1 MVSLIAAGEVVERPA
16 ACVKELVEN
25 SLDAGATSVSISI
38 TGGGLDMIRVTDN
51 GSGIEPGDL
60 RLAFAPHA
68 TSKIGRA
75 EELMGVATLGFRGE
89 AIASISRVSRMSIL
103 SRRKG
108 SDLGMQAENSGGE
121 MGAIREAACAE
132 GTQVQ
137 VKDLFF
143 NAPVRKDFLKRPQ
156 RETALVAEIVQT
168 MILARPDVAF
178 RLMAD
183 NRQVYFSPGDGS
195 LSGAVLSVFGV
206 EVLKG
211 LKEVDGA
218 EQGAIIQGFV
228 GVGEQARGSRAQQHF
243 FLNGRAVR
251 SKVLSQAL
259 EEACRHRVMI
269 GRYPLCALHLKIPY
283 NRVDVN
289 VHPNKWE
296 VRFADE
302 GAVTAAL
309 MNAVAD
315 ALQEAPL
322 FNPPPLTLSPKA
334 PPPASIQRREPEAVM
349 PKPPRAMAARDSVA
363 EKPLAAPVPEA
374 QKPTEPEQVAHE
386 ELKRTPLNVI
396 GVAFHTYILALHG
409 ESLLLIDQHALHE
422 RLLFDRMMA
431 RAGEKQDVQTLLTP
445 RVMQLDYPA
454 YQSFL
459 AFGNDLAQA
468 GFLAEDFGDRTV
480 RLSGVPLAL
489 GEPLAEAS
497 FLSALDE
504 LQGQGTLKGRERLE
518 KVILSACKHAVKG
531 GERLPEG
538 TLQALADEMVSSGIT
553 PTCPHGRPIVLALSR
568 GELERRF
575 GRIQK

>member
-1 MVSLIAAGEVVERPA
+1 M
-16 ACVKELVEN
+16 
-25 SLDAGATSVSISI
+25 
-38 TGGGLDMIRVTDN
+38 
-51 GSGIEPGDL
+51 
-60 RLAFAPHA
+60 
-68 TSKIGRA
+68 
-75 EELMGVATLGFRGE
+75 
-89 AIASISRVSRMSIL
+89 
-103 SRRKG
+103 
-108 SDLGMQAENSGGE
+108 
-121 MGAIREAACAE
+121 
-132 GTQVQ
+132 Q

-143 NAPVRKDFLKRPQ
+143 NAPVRKDFMKRPQ
-156 RETALVAEIVQT
+156 RETALVAEIIQM

-178 RLMAD
+178 RLVAD
-183 NRQVYFSPGDGS
+183 GKQVYASPGDGS

-211 LKEVDGA
+211 LKKVDGA
-218 EQGAIIQGFV
+218 SQGLLIQGYV

-251 SKVLSQAL
+251 SKLLSQAL

-269 GRYPLCALHLKIPY
+269 GRFPLCALQLTLPF

-309 MNAVAD
+309 LEAVRE
-315 ALQEAPL
+315 ALVEAPL
-322 FNPPPLTLSPKA
+322 FDPPPLMPQSVA
-334 PPPASIQRREPEAVM
+334 PPPAAIRRAEPAA
-349 PKPPRAMAARDSVA
+349 PPSQTPRALVARDSVA
-363 EKPLAAPVPEA
+363 APPVPVTEEA
-374 QKPTEPEQVAHE
+374 QAETPPPAPEPEQVVHE
-386 ELKRTPLNVI
+386 MLRQTPLQVM
-396 GVAFHTYILALHG
+396 GAAFNTYILALHG
-409 ESLLLIDQHALHE
+409 DSLLLIDQHALHE

-431 RAGEKQDVQTLLTP
+431 RAGGAQDVQTLLAP

-454 YQSFL
+454 YQTFLSFREE
-459 AFGNDLAQA
+459 LAQA
-468 GFLAEDFGDRTV
+468 GFLAEDFGQRAV
-480 RLSGVPLAL
+480 RLTGVPLAL
-489 GEPLAEAS
+489 GEPLAETS

-504 LQGQGTLKGRERLE
+504 LQGQGMLRGRERLE

-531 GERLPEG
+531 GERLPQG
-538 TLQALADEMVSSGIT
+538 ALQALADEMVASGIT